1 MNANLH
7 IGSEPPQQ
15 NPKEYLTIKEVA
27 QLTGRKA
34 QTIRNL
40 MSKKIFRLGKHYF
53 KPNGG
58 HPLFKRSAIIAWIEG
73 ETT

>member
-1 MNANLH
+1 MFSPGHILVPNLKH
-7 IGSEPPQQ
+7 PSKADLIG
-15 NPKEYLTIKEVA
+15 KV
-27 QLTGRKA
+27 

-40 MSKKIFRLGKHYF
+40 MSKGIFRLGKHYF